1 MVAAFPHPPAAAGN
15 PPPPAEQQHAVA
27 LHCLLA
33 QCLSP
38 LAVSKGRPVTALT
51 ASLRRPR
58 CP

>member
-15 PPPPAEQQHAVA
+15 PPPPSEQQHAVT

-33 QCLSP
+33 QCSCP

-51 ASLRRPR
+51 ASLRLPR